1 MDDYTW
7 NSRVRARRR
16 RRRRERLIFLIVLIF
31 VTSIGIWY
39 YASRTKTPVYA
50 VEEIVTAL
58 NSGDVETFNRRV
70 DLISITK
77 SAYDDLTGD
86 MFKKD
91 ENLSMS
97 ERLLFENFYV
107 LIRPQIC
114 AGAIKVFN
122 TKIATNNWTLP
133 EEILKGRQL
142 GIDFD
147 LLLERSLIRHTKF
160 VSIENIEHL
169 GEKATADLHVIEETT
184 NTPFVFKITL
194 ENFSNVGWQVAS
206 SNFEILGGTWKFP
219 GLSFGFDDN
228 SWKIT
233 SVENYKE
240 YLETVTPL
248 IQKGVDEYIDATAEI
263 VNYYNNVFAGQ
274 QANFIVMQKTQ
285 SGVMSHSQ
293 RANIADYIQYTII
306 PTLENRQNELNQI
319 AVPAG
324 AAYLANLR
332 AESTKVTIEAWL
344 SYRQGLLN
352 DDKSEFERAQ
362 SIHKQELILDQRIEE
377 VVKNSAV
384 AKNLP
389 DLP

>member
-16 RRRRERLIFLIVLIF
+16 RRRRERLIFLVILIL
-31 VTSIGIWY
+31 VTSVGIWH
-39 YASRTKTPVYA
+39 YASRTKTPIYA
-50 VEEIVTAL
+50 VNEIVTAL
-58 NSGDVETFNRRV
+58 ESGDVETFNRRV
-70 DLISITK
+70 DVMSITM

-107 LIRPQIC
+107 LIRPQMC
-114 AGAIKVFN
+114 AGAVKVFN
-122 TKIATNNWTLP
+122 TKIKTGNWTLP

-147 LLLERSLIRHTKF
+147 LLLERSLIRNTKILD
-160 VSIENIEHL
+160 VKNIEHL
-169 GEKATADLHVIEETT
+169 GEKATAEIHVVEETT
-184 NTPFVFKITL
+184 NTPFVLKVTL

-206 SNFEILGGTWKFP
+206 SNFEVLGNKWKFP

-228 SWKIT
+228 SWKI
-233 SVENYKE
+233 VRLDNYKE
-240 YLETVTPL
+240 YLETVTPI
-248 IQKGVDEYIDATAEI
+248 IQKAIEDYIAATAEI
-263 VNYYNNVFAGQ
+263 VDYYNYLFAIQ
-274 QANFIVMQKTQ
+274 QSNFIVMQKTS
-285 SGVMSHSQ
+285 SGVMSHNQ
-293 RANIADYIQYTII
+293 RAKISDYIQNTII
-306 PTLENRQNELNQI
+306 PTLEDRQAELNQI
-319 AVPAG
+319 EVPAG
-324 AAYLANLR
+324 AMYLANLR
-332 AESTKVTIEAWL
+332 AESTKVTIEAWKA
-344 SYRQGLLN
+344 YMQGLLD